1 MKKISVVLW
10 KSFRFDAMY
19 YSSSSSSPSSWI
31 LRLIQFMVL
40 LAMLVILMV
49 RATEGTSWCVAR
61 SNLSES
67 LVQSGLDYVCRSGA
81 YCGPINPGG
90 RCYLP
95 NTLQYHASYAFN
107 SYYQSKSMGPG
118 SCGFSPAAAVVS
130 TDPSMWPNNN
140 SNGDIPISLFVCL
153 LFLLFFFLYGWSAS
167 PWGGFGFNTT

>member
-1 MKKISVVLW
+1 
-10 KSFRFDAMY
+10 MY

-40 LAMLVILMV
+40 LAI
-49 RATEGTSWCVAR
+49 
-61 SNLSES
+61 
-67 LVQSGLDYVCRSGA
+67 SGA

-130 TDPSMWPNNN
+130 TDPRLKMSM
-140 SNGDIPISLFVCL
+140 DVF
-153 LFLLFFFLYGWSAS
+153 
-167 PWGGFGFNTT
+167 